1 MPTIG
6 FDRLAAHLPREWIEQ
21 ALNAH
26 GVASIRRRRLPA
38 EQVVWLVIALALFRR
53 QSMEEVLSTLDLA
66 LPDRRIEVVCK
77 SAITQARAR
86 LGQAPLQWLFE
97 QTANAWCG
105 QEKVANQWKGLSL
118 WAVDGTTFRVPDSP
132 ENREHFGAQRYA
144 SGKVASYPQVR
155 AVSLTALPTHLVSAI
170 EFGPY
175 GQNEMLYAKALMGRI
190 EDHSLTVFDKG
201 FVSAEILLGLSAAGC
216 ERHYLIPAKSNTQFE
231 VLSGTPE
238 DCRVRLRISPQARA
252 KAPDLPNVWEA
263 RAIRVES
270 AHGQSRVLL
279 TSLFDRRRF
288 RAQDLADCYRRR
300 WEIETSY
307 RELKQSMLGEA
318 LTLRSRLPE
327 GVRQEIWGA
336 LIAYNLVRLEIAKAA
351 MAARVAPNRP
361 ELSARTAHYPART
374 DLGRWHEPR
383 ETAGPSGP
391 PALATANG
399 HRRKTTG
406 AKMPP
411 CRQSQTCSLLSSSPQ
426 RALTELHYRLGGAF
440 FLTTSISS

>member
-1 MPTIG
+1 MLSNPLTLTTDAMPTIG
-6 FDRLAAHLPREWIEQ
+6 FDRLAAHLPYEWITQ

-26 GVASIRRRRLPA
+26 GVASVRRRRLPA

-53 QSMEEVLSTLDLA
+53 QSMEEVLSTLDLV
-66 LPDRRIEVVCK
+66 LPDTRIDAVCK

-97 QTANAWCG
+97 QTAEAWCA
-105 QEKVANQWKGLSL
+105 QQKVAHQWKGLSL

-132 ENREHFGAQRYA
+132 ENRKHFGAQRYA

-155 AVSLTALPTHLVSAI
+155 AVSLTALPTHLVSAV
-170 EFGPY
+170 EFGQY
-175 GQNEMLYAKALMGRI
+175 GQNEMLYAKALIGRI

-201 FVSAEILLGLSAAGC
+201 FVSAQILLGLSGAGV

-252 KAPDLPNVWEA
+252 KAPDLPERWEA
-263 RAIRVES
+263 RAIRVKS
-270 AHGQSRVLL
+270 ANGQSRVLL

-288 RAQDLADCYRRR
+288 KAQDLAECYRRR

-327 GVRQEIWGA
+327 GVNQEIWGA
-336 LIAYNLVRLEIAKAA
+336 LIAYNLIRLEIAKAA
-351 MAARVAPNRP
+351 TEARVAP
-361 ELSARTAHYPART
+361 T
-374 DLGRWHEPR
+374 DL
-383 ETAGPSGP
+383 SF
-391 PALATANG
+391 L
-399 HRRKTTG
+399 
-406 AKMPP
+406 
-411 CRQSQTCSLLSSSPQ
+411 
-426 RALTELHYRLGGAF
+426 RALHIIQYELIWAAAMSPGKLPAHLARMRLKLQTAIVEKRRGRKCPRIVKAKP
-440 FLTTSISS
+440 TRYPVRHIKEP

>member
-252 KAPDLPNVWEA
+252 KAPDLPDVWEA

>member
-6 FDRLAAHLPREWIEQ
+6 FDRLATHLPREWIEQ

-66 LPDRRIEVVCK
+66 LPDTRIEAVCK

-86 LGQAPLQWLFE
+86 IGQAPLQWLFE
-97 QTANAWCG
+97 QTARAWCA
-105 QEKVANQWKGLSL
+105 QEKTAHQWKGLSL

-132 ENREHFGAQRYA
+132 ENREFFGAQRYA
-144 SGKVASYPQVR
+144 SGKIASYPQVR
-155 AVSLTALPTHLVSAI
+155 AVSLTALPTHLVAAI
-170 EFGPY
+170 EFGQY
-175 GQNEMLYAKALMGRI
+175 GQNEMLYAKALISRI

-201 FVSAEILLGLSAAGC
+201 FVSAEILLRLSAGGT
-216 ERHYLIPAKSNTQFE
+216 ERHYLIPAKSNTQYE

-252 KAPDLPNVWEA
+252 KAPDLPEAWDA

-270 AHGQSRVLL
+270 SDGQSRVLL

-288 RAQDLADCYRRR
+288 KAKDLADCYRRR

-327 GVRQEIWGA
+327 GVHQEIWGA
-336 LIAYNLVRLEIAKAA
+336 LIAYNLVRLEMAKAA
-351 MAARVAPNRP
+351 IEAHVAPTDLSFLRALHILQN
-361 ELSARTAHYPART
+361 ELIWAAGMSPGKLPAHLTRLRLQLQMAIVEKRRGRKCPRVVKAKPARYSVRH
-374 DLGRWHEPR
+374 LKEP
-383 ETAGPSGP
+383 
-391 PALATANG
+391 
-399 HRRKTTG
+399 
-406 AKMPP
+406 
-411 CRQSQTCSLLSSSPQ
+411 
-426 RALTELHYRLGGAF
+426 
-440 FLTTSISS
+440 